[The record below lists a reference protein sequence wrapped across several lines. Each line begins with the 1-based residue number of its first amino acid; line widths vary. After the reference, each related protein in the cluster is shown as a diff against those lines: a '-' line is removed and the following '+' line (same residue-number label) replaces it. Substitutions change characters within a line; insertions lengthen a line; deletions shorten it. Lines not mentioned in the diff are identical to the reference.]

1 MKFYISSSNNVQY
14 DYHISVVILESSF
27 RDSKKLAFRNL
38 NDDFNAFESSIQLF
52 MIDWKYLK
60 IWIIQ
65 KRRWFI
71 KKLVL
76 DWRNAS
82 IKSKTD
88 IGEKNLRFLL
98 EA

>member
-52 MIDWKYLK
+52 MID
-60 IWIIQ
+60 
-65 KRRWFI
+65 
-71 KKLVL
+71 
-76 DWRNAS
+76 
-82 IKSKTD
+82 
-88 IGEKNLRFLL
+88 
-98 EA
+98 